1 VATDTHLWLSTAL
14 LAASGI
20 SIFLAGYVLLQRRA
34 CCSASIALLLASSA
48 VFGFG
53 YALELGSGTLESML
67 RWIRLEFVAIPWV
80 PYFWLLFAAGYARGR
95 ALGRL
100 PAALLALPPAIGS
113 ALALAGR
120 VVPLVFAKAWVRNDG
135 PFPVFG
141 FEPGPWFFINTAWTV
156 LALLGGFTFL
166 GVASIKAA
174 PGLRKQARLVLVAA
188 LAPVA
193 GYLAMLAD
201 LVPWGLDPTPFT
213 LLPIGALFSLEYMRI
228 RLSGLAPAAREAV
241 FEAMD
246 DAVIVLDG
254 RGLLES
260 ANQAARRAFFLDD
273 GCAGRPLAEIMPER
287 AELAA
292 LAEAGQGRL
301 SFRVAG
307 REGGGNEGDDA
318 YWSVRALPAVASGGK
333 AVGMVLVLSDVTED
347 ERLLAKLRELA
358 STDELTGVDNR
369 RRFFENARH
378 EAFRASR
385 KGTSLAAIIIDL
397 DHFKAVNDRYGHA
410 AGDAVLRESTRR
422 LAEGLRGSDFFCRW
436 GGEEFAA
443 LLPDTALDGAV
454 ALAERLRA
462 TLELEPVHC
471 LAGTVRVTASF
482 GVAAGVP
489 LSSSWL
495 DQLLGRADEALYRAK
510 EAGRNRVVADKLEG
524 PILPPGNGASGSVA
538 SSDPVEPSA

>member
-1 VATDTHLWLSTAL
+1 MATDTHLWLSTAL
-14 LAASGI
+14 MAASGI
-20 SIFLAGYVLLQRRA
+20 SIFLAGYVLLMRRA
-34 CCSASIALLLASSA
+34 CCSTPIALLLASSA

-53 YALELGSGTLESML
+53 YALELGSDNLESML
-67 RWIRLEFVAIPWV
+67 RWIRFEFVAIPWV
-80 PYFWLLFAAGYARGR
+80 PYFWVLFAAGYAKGR
-95 ALGRL
+95 SLGRV
-100 PAALLALPPAIGS
+100 PSTLLALLPATGS
-113 ALALAGR
+113 AIALAGR
-120 VVPLVFAKAWVRNDG
+120 VVPLVFAKAWVRSDG

-141 FEPGPWFFINTAWTV
+141 FEHGPWFFVNAAWTG
-156 LALLGGFTFL
+156 LALLGGFAFL
-166 GVASIKAA
+166 GVAALKAA

-188 LAPVA
+188 LVPVA

-201 LVPWGLDPTPFT
+201 LVPWGLDPTSFT
-213 LLPIGALFSLEYMRI
+213 LLPIGALFSLEYMRL

-273 GCAGRPLAEIMPER
+273 ACAGRPLVEIMPER

-307 REGGGNEGDDA
+307 REGGGDGEGDA
-318 YWSVRALPAVASGGK
+318 YWSVRALPATAPGGK
-333 AVGMVLVLSDVTED
+333 AVGTVLVLSDVTED
-347 ERLLAKLRELA
+347 ERLLAKFRELA

-378 EAFRASR
+378 EALRASR

-410 AGDAVLRESTRR
+410 AGDAVLRESARR

-443 LLPDTALDGAV
+443 LLPDATLEGAIS
-454 ALAERLRA
+454 LAERLRA
-462 TLELEPVHC
+462 TLELEPVQC
-471 LAGTVRVTASF
+471 LAGPVRVTASF

-495 DQLLGRADEALYRAK
+495 DQLLGLADEALYRAK
-510 EAGRNRVVADKLEG
+510 EAGRNRVAAAAVEAAAPSAEG
-524 PILPPGNGASGSVA
+524 CGSV
-538 SSDPVEPSA
+538 SEPSPEP